1 MPRRVPDHERLAD
14 LRRLARLKRYATI
27 RDRIRAVILTRE
39 GLQQKAI
46 ARKLDRTEAWVHR
59 WVGRYIDQ
67 GIEGLRDRPRSGQPT
82 KLAREDEEAFLER
95 LRQGPSPHDRVSTW
109 RGQDIQRMLAAE
121 FDADYTL
128 GGVYVLLARLG
139 LSWLCA
145 RPRHPKNDPEAMG
158 AWKRGVPPLSR
169 R

>member
-1 MPRRVPDHERLAD
+1 MPRHVPAHDRLAD
-14 LRRLARLKRYATI
+14 LRRFTRLKRYATI
-27 RDRIRAVILTRE
+27 HERIRAVILTRE

-82 KLAREDEEAFLER
+82 KLAREDEGAFLER
-95 LRQGPSPHDRVSTW
+95 LREGPRSEDKVSTW

-121 FDADYTL
+121 FDAAYTL

-139 LSWLCA
+139 IAWLCA
-145 RPRHPKNDPEAMG
+145 RPRHPQNDPEAME
-158 AWKRGVPPLSR
+158 AWKREVPPLSR